1 MHVYPDVQAA
11 LQAILYCALE
21 GKRAISDMDAVSIL
35 EWLKAIGPVAVA
47 LAVFI
52 ATCWFYRWQI
62 RLAKQKLR
70 HDLYDRRFAIYVAF
84 RELLLALIE
93 KNNDEITVAF
103 RKASIA
109 RFEAPFVLAD
119 TKIGAHLDALCK
131 QVTDD
136 VISNIMYFEAM
147 KSQSTM
153 NDTQILRDFNER
165 ADRLGRAKLII
176 ADRYFEELPKQFE
189 KFLKLTDFWK

>member
-1 MHVYPDVQAA
+1 
-11 LQAILYCALE
+11 
-21 GKRAISDMDAVSIL
+21 MDTVCIL
-35 EWLKAIGPVAVA
+35 EYLKAIGPVAVA

-52 ATCWFYRWQI
+52 ATYWFYQWQI

-84 RELLLALIE
+84 RELLSALIE
-93 KNNDEITVAF
+93 KNNDEIMVAF
-103 RKASIA
+103 QKASIA
-109 RFEAPFVLAD
+109 RFETPFVLAD
-119 TKIGAHLDALCK
+119 TKIGAYLDALCK
-131 QVTDD
+131 QVADD

-153 NDTQILRDFNER
+153 NDPQILRDFNER
-165 ADRLGRAKLII
+165 ADHLGRAKLLI
-176 ADRYFEELPKQFE
+176 ADRYFGELPKQFE